1 MQEQR
6 KVADRYQLTARVGS
20 GGMGVVWR
28 AYDEHLHRV
37 VAVKELLSHNSV
49 DGEATRRAMREGRIA
64 ARLSHPNA
72 IAIYDVVEDEG
83 SPWLIMEYLPSKSLS
98 AVLAERGRLP
108 PEEVTRIGGQLA
120 SALAAAHRA
129 GVVHRDVK
137 PGNVLVS
144 EFGTVKITDFGISRA
159 AGDGTATAAGMG
171 MGTLAYLAPEVAK
184 GGKAD
189 FESDVFSL
197 GATLYAAVEG
207 APPFGNDANAIL
219 LLHRVA
225 AGEITPPEH
234 AGELTPTLIRL
245 LDPDPETRPSMAE
258 AVELLTGSPA
268 PTSPP
273 PETEPTAVLPDP
285 RPKPDPTAEL
295 EPTTPEPTPEPEPV
309 AAPVPEPEAP
319 AAVAADEPQRK
330 KWAFA
335 ALGAIL
341 VLVLV
346 VFLLVKL
353 GGGGQPG
360 GAGVTTTTST
370 VATTTETGTDQP
382 TTSSE
387 PTTTTTTTTSS
398 APATTTTPPALP
410 TTADQA
416 LADYYRLVPGNL
428 EVAYSR
434 LTDKFKAAKASSFAA
449 YRDFWD
455 DYSSV
460 QTSNVTMVGENTV
473 SATITYV
480 SPGGGTQQEQNVY
493 TLVRQGDQ
501 WLIDTQAPSPN

>member
-6 KVADRYQLTARVGS
+6 KVADRYQLTAKVGS

-37 VAVKELLSHNSV
+37 VAVKELLSHNDVS
-49 DGEATRRAMREGRIA
+49 GEATKRAMREGRIA

-72 IAIYDVVEDEG
+72 IAIYDVVEDAG

-98 AVLAERGRLP
+98 AVLTERGTLP

-225 AGEITPPEH
+225 AGKITPPEH

-258 AVELLTGSPA
+258 AVELLTGA
-268 PTSPP
+268 PTAESPP

-285 RPKPDPTAEL
+285 RPKPAPTAEL
-295 EPTTPEPTPEPEPV
+295 QPTAPEPAPAPEPV
-309 AAPVPEPEAP
+309 AAQVPAPETPP
-319 AAVAADEPQRK
+319 ADDEPQRK

-335 ALGAIL
+335 ALGAIV
-341 VLVLV
+341 VLALV

-353 GGGGQPG
+353 GSSGQPG

-387 PTTTTTTTTSS
+387 PTTTTTTSSS
-398 APATTTTPPALP
+398 APATTTTTTPPAPP

-434 LTDKFKAAKASSFAA
+434 LTDKFKAAKASSFAV

-455 DYSSV
+455 DFSSV
-460 QTSNVTMVGENTV
+460 QTSNVTVVGENTV

-501 WLIDTQAPSPN
+501 WLIDTQTP